1 VEADAVVADD
11 AEPELWRFDVLGS
24 LDIAFAGGEITSHD
38 MRNAERRGLMESAE
52 VGLALVGP
60 GDFLPYRYRPLL

>member
-1 VEADAVVADD
+1 VEADAVVAD

-38 MRNAERRGLMESAE
+38 MQNAERCGLMESAE

-60 GDFLPYRYRPLL
+60 ADLLPYRYWPLL